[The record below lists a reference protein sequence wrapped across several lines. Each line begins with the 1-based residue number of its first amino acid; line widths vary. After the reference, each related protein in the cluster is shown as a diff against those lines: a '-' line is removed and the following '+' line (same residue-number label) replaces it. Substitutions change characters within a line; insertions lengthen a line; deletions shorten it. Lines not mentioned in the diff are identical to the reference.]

1 MDEQKTIEVGMY
13 CHNLLL
19 DPKFNELVALCESN
33 ISLQILTEDRL
44 DNREQ
49 LYYTYK
55 GLKELLDMM
64 QQFVTAKDQIAA
76 KQDEENNE

>member
-19 DPKFNELVALCESN
+19 DSKFNELVALCESN